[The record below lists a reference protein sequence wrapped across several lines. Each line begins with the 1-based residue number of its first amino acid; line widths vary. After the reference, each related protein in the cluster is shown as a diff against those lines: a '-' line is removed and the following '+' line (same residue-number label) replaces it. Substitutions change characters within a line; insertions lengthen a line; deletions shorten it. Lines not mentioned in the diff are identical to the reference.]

1 MSPTA
6 DEQPSGGRVRDPRP
20 DRNRILALGAAKA
33 LLVESGWD
41 AVTHLAVAERS
52 GLGRTTLYRFWPER
66 ADLLHDLIES
76 ELPSDELVPT
86 GDLRADFVAELL
98 RLADRVNDPR
108 TATMTLTVMER
119 AATDPQFAKLRA
131 RWHFEGTSGVRAL
144 IRDGVAAGLLRR
156 DIPTQDAVDQL
167 AGPLV
172 LRGLF
177 AAEPVTPAYVERTVD
192 RFLRAF
198 GPERRETPLE

>member
-1 MSPTA
+1 MSSTA
-6 DEQPSGGRVRDPRP
+6 DEKPSGGRVRDPRP
-20 DRNRILALGAAKA
+20 NRNRTLALDAAKA

-41 AVTHLAVAERS
+41 AVTHLAVADRS

-76 ELPSDELVPT
+76 ELPSNELVPT

-98 RLADRVNDPR
+98 RLADRVNDSR

-119 AATDPQFAKLRA
+119 AAADPQFAKLRT
-131 RWHFEGTSGVRAL
+131 RWHLEGTSGVRAL
-144 IRDGVAAGLLRR
+144 IRDGVAAGLLRQ
-156 DIPTQDAVDQL
+156 DIVAQDAVDQL

-177 AAEPVTPAYVERTVD
+177 AAEPVTPDYVERTVD
-192 RFLRAF
+192 RFLHEF
-198 GPERRETPLE
+198 EPERR